1 MSSSK
6 NELDLSAFGKSQAQT
21 ENGDTVFDGAYILYA
36 GATPKEHY
44 PLKRD
49 SNGAKIEK
57 PKSSQHGQYDKYER
71 ESKSDGFSVGF
82 IAENGQQC
90 HLLFPS
96 APELEIGMYAL
107 VGTGS
112 GQRYAPN
119 LPMWVTTVTSLTE
132 VATLVKSDPKQ
143 VYGTQ
148 QGGEDL

>member
-44 PLKRD
+44 PLKRTASGD
-49 SNGAKIEK
+49 KIEK
-57 PKSSQHGQYDKYER
+57 PKSVQHGQYDKYER
-71 ESKSDGFSVGF
+71 EDKSDGYSVGF
-82 IAENGQQC
+82 IAENGQTC
-90 HLLFPS
+90 HLLFPT
-96 APELEIGMYAL
+96 APDLEIGMYVL
-107 VGTGS
+107 TGTGS
-112 GQRYAPN
+112 GQRYAPA
-119 LPMWVTTVTSLTE
+119 LPMWVTQITSLTE
-132 VATLVKSDPKQ
+132 VAALTKIDPKQ